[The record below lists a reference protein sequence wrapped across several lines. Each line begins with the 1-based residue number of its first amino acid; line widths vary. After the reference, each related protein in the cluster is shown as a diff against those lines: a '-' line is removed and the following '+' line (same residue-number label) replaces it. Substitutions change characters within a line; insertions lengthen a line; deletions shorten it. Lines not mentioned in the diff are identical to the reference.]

1 MNFNI
6 SQKDSTSEKSFSEF
20 VNLVSLLEPIEF
32 LGLTK
37 IFCVKLLNE
46 DLTQRDFEELLS
58 DVLDG
63 YLEVGRDQR
72 RQVLKVLRKTTKG
85 RGHKNGTP
93 AKNPTE

>member
-63 YLEVGRDQR
+63 YLKVGCDQR